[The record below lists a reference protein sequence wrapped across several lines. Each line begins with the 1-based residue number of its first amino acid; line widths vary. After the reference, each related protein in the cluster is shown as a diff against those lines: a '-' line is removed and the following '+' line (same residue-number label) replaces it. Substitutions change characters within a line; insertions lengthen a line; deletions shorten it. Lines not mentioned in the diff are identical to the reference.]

1 MRYIRTAFGALVAC
15 ALLAS
20 SAVAQNSGAGLG
32 LGLLDRYLEALR
44 VELGIP
50 GLSAVVVE
58 DGRTVFERSYG
69 LADITANLAARPDTP
84 FPLGGLTE
92 VFGSGLTLS
101 TCVDSGRGTI
111 ADRVVRWTP
120 FAEPTTTIGHL
131 LTHVLPGG
139 VYQYD
144 PGRFSTLTAV
154 AAECADDDFDT
165 LLANDV
171 FDRFAMTDAVPG
183 RDATAPVRR
192 GHFTPSQL
200 DRYANALRRVA
211 VPYRLDAKRTP
222 VRSDDV
228 QVGVDASTG
237 VIASARDLAR
247 YTSAADEGLL
257 LSPALLAQSY
267 TAQIGQPT
275 GLGWFVQPYNGQ
287 RIVWQ
292 FGMMA
297 DAYSSL
303 IVKIPDRRLTLI
315 LLANSD
321 ALTSAITP
329 QAPDVTQSLFARTFL
344 RLFIS

>member
-1 MRYIRTAFGALVAC
+1 MRYLRTAFVALVA
-15 ALLAS
+15 ALLLVS
-20 SAVAQNSGAGLG
+20 SARAQNSGAGLG
-32 LGLLDRYLEALR
+32 LGLLDRYLDALR
-44 VELGIP
+44 LELAIP

-69 LADITANLAARPDTP
+69 LADIATNVSARPDTP
-84 FPLGGLTE
+84 FPVAGLTE
-92 VFGSGLTLS
+92 VFGAGLTLS
-101 TCVDSGRGTI
+101 ACVDSGRGTI

-120 FAEPTTTIGHL
+120 FAEPTTTLGHL

-154 AAECADDDFDT
+154 AAECGDDDFDT
-165 LLANDV
+165 QLANDV

-183 RDATAPVRR
+183 RDATSPLRR
-192 GHFTPSQL
+192 GHFTAAQL
-200 DRYANALRRVA
+200 DRYTNALRRIA
-211 VPYRLDAKRTP
+211 TPYRLDAKRVP
-222 VRSDDV
+222 VRSEDPA
-228 QVGVDASTG
+228 VGVDASTG
-237 VIASARDLAR
+237 VIASARDLAK
-247 YTSAADEGLL
+247 YTAASDDGLL

-267 TAQIGQPT
+267 TAQVGQPT

-287 RIVWQ
+287 RVVWQ
-292 FGMMA
+292 FGMTA
-297 DAYSSL
+297 DAYSAL
-303 IVKIPDRRLTLI
+303 IVKIPDRRLTLL

-321 ALTSAITP
+321 GLTSAITP